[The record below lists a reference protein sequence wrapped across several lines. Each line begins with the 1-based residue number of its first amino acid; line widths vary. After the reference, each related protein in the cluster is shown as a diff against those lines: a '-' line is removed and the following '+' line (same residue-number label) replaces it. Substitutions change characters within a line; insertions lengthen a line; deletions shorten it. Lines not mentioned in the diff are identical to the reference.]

1 MTYVAEMQQYIK
13 KNEAIDGYY
22 IAIKQSLK
30 DAGYFYNRK
39 SFYFVVLQAVC
50 MKKWFLQTY
59 VGSPGRIHDARNLGN
74 QAYKINKLSN
84 STRHAYFRRL
94 YISFIAVF
102 TDIIQRQ

>member
-50 MKKWFLQTY
+50 MRKWFL
-59 VGSPGRIHDARNLGN
+59 
-74 QAYKINKLSN
+74 
-84 STRHAYFRRL
+84 
-94 YISFIAVF
+94 
-102 TDIIQRQ
+102 